1 MIKDITDMLKKVVF
15 NTFAISLMGSIILYF
30 INKKYMVPFFIGSF
44 MGIFSLIINSF
55 TTTNILK
62 NNKNKGILLLSSML
76 RVILVCMVG
85 AIIAKNNMEKIIP
98 YILGYSVEFLG
109 MILYGVSLNKEV

>member
-1 MIKDITDMLKKVVF
+1 MFKDITNMLKKVVF
-15 NTFAISLMGSIILYF
+15 NTFIVSLMGSIIFYF
-30 INKKYMVPFFIGSF
+30 INKKYMVPFFIGSL

-55 TTTNILK
+55 TTTNILR
-62 NNKNKGILLLSSML
+62 NNKNKGMILISSIS

-85 AIIAKNNMEKIIP
+85 AIIAKNNTGKIIP